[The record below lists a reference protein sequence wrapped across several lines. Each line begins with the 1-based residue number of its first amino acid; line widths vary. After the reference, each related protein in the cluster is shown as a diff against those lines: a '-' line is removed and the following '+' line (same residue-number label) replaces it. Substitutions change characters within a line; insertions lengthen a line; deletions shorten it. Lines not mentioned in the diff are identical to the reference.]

1 MTLNN
6 QKYVYNN
13 FVDFFFIK
21 FPFIFP
27 IFYVFILYTFPEL
40 ENYLILTTIILLAEP
55 HFGAT
60 WAIFFDKRNYEYH
73 INKAKLYY
81 GGSLIII
88 LFSVLGFF
96 YFQGLFFLVFYG
108 FNIYHVTKQSLGIVK
123 LYNLDNKEKK
133 YQIFFIYNLNFLF
146 FLIGLFRFYIPIINE
161 DNLFFLNLIIISCII
176 LIFLYQLK
184 RYNSIQNSF
193 TTLTG
198 MIIFM
203 PILFVEKPIH
213 AILLGVTMHY
223 SQYIFISAKVF
234 AGRRKNKLFGSKF
247 LLYIL
252 FYGLIM
258 GFLTSQNH
266 IGDDFSKNL
275 ILIPLIGQM
284 LHFYLD
290 GFLWKFSEK
299 HNRENTLRYIF
310 QKN

>member
-1 MTLNN
+1 
-6 QKYVYNN
+6 
-13 FVDFFFIK
+13 
-21 FPFIFP
+21 
-27 IFYVFILYTFPEL
+27 
-40 ENYLILTTIILLAEP
+40 
-55 HFGAT
+55 
-60 WAIFFDKRNYEYH
+60 
-73 INKAKLYY
+73 
-81 GGSLIII
+81 
-88 LFSVLGFF
+88 
-96 YFQGLFFLVFYG
+96 
-108 FNIYHVTKQSLGIVK
+108 
-123 LYNLDNKEKK
+123 
-133 YQIFFIYNLNFLF
+133 
-146 FLIGLFRFYIPIINE
+146 
-161 DNLFFLNLIIISCII
+161 
-176 LIFLYQLK
+176 
-184 RYNSIQNSF
+184 
-193 TTLTG
+193 

-234 AGRRKNKLFGSKF
+234 AGRGKNKLFGSKF
-247 LLYIL
+247 LIYIL